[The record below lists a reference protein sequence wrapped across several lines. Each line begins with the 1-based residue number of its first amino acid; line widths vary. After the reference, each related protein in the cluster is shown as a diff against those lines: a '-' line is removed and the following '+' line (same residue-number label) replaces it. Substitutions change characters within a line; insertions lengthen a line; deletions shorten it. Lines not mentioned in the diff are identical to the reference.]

1 MPILQLVPQ
10 EPFLPSNCQEEITNY
25 KKYMIKNTEMEKGRK
40 TILIVDDDLDYLFQT
55 RMYVESFGFD
65 ALTAENEQ
73 EAEEIIAR
81 MKPDLAILDLMM
93 EKEDSGFIL
102 CYKIK
107 KKYPD
112 LPIIV
117 ATAVAFETGMS
128 FGLNSESDKK
138 WIKADLYLEK
148 GIRAD
153 QLQKEI
159 NKLLK
164 I

>member
-1 MPILQLVPQ
+1 M
-10 EPFLPSNCQEEITNY
+10 
-25 KKYMIKNTEMEKGRK
+25 KTEKVMEKGRK
-40 TILIVDDDLDYLFQT
+40 KILIVDDDMDYLLQT
-55 RMYVESFGFD
+55 KMSVESFGFD
-65 ALTAENEQ
+65 VVTAENEQ
-73 EAEEIIAR
+73 EAEEIISK

-102 CYKIK
+102 CYKMK
-107 KKYPD
+107 KVYPEM
-112 LPIIV
+112 PIIV
-117 ATAVAFETGMS
+117 ATAVAFETGIS
-128 FGLNSESDKK
+128 FNLNSEADRK

-153 QLQKEI
+153 QLHKEI

>member
-1 MPILQLVPQ
+1 M
-10 EPFLPSNCQEEITNY
+10 ENT
-25 KKYMIKNTEMEKGRK
+25 KKK
-40 TILIVDDDLDYLFQT
+40 ILIVDDDLDYLFQT
-55 RMYVESFGFD
+55 RLNVESFGFD
-65 ALTAENEQ
+65 VVTAENEQ
-73 EAEEIIAR
+73 EAEEIISK

-102 CYKIK
+102 CYKMK
-107 KKYPD
+107 KVYPD
-112 LPIIV
+112 MPIIV
-117 ATAVAFETGMS
+117 ATAVAFETGIS
-128 FGLNSESDKK
+128 FNLNSEADRK

-153 QLQKEI
+153 QLHKEI

>member
-1 MPILQLVPQ
+1 M
-10 EPFLPSNCQEEITNY
+10 N
-25 KKYMIKNTEMEKGRK
+25 KEMENTRK
-40 TILIVDDDLDYLFQT
+40 KILIVDDDLDYLFQT
-55 RMYVESFGFD
+55 RLNVESFGFEVV
-65 ALTAENEQ
+65 TAENEQ
-73 EAEEIIAR
+73 EAEEIIGK

-102 CYKIK
+102 CYKMK
-107 KKYPD
+107 KVYPD
-112 LPIIV
+112 MPIIV
-117 ATAVAFETGMS
+117 ATAVAFETGIS
-128 FGLNSESDKK
+128 FNLNSEADRK

-153 QLQKEI
+153 QLHKEI